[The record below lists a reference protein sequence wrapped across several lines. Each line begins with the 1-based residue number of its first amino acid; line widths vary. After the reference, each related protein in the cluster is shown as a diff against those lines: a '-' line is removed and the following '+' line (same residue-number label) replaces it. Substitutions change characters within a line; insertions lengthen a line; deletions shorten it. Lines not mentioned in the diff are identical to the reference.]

1 MKKVIEELRNFLE
14 TLKIHNKDLD
24 ICFND
29 ALASLHIERLFFKV
43 LSQQKE
49 KIKKELYSWLSPNG
63 FDNEKGKT
71 VRDFLDKFYTAK
83 LKQEVENG
91 CK

>member
-1 MKKVIEELRNFLE
+1 MNNKIIEELRNFLE

-24 ICFND
+24 TCFND
-29 ALASLHIERLFFKV
+29 ALASLHIEKLFSKA

-49 KIKKELYSWLSPNG
+49 EIKKELYSWLSPNG

-71 VRDFLDKFYTAK
+71 VRVFLDKFYKVKEAK
-83 LKQEVENG
+83 RKNT
-91 CK
+91 